1 MAMLFSKHLVFTE
14 NTKKVAMMKKTIVI
28 AGSADGFG
36 QSLHTRFEAGGYH
49 VVPVSR
55 RGLGHVQADLSDA
68 RATAA
73 LFDGLDPAQPLAG
86 VIHNAMQ
93 FHRQAFLDTKPEVFE
108 QVWRSMTLT
117 AVNVAQQAIPRLR
130 AQGGGC
136 LIFSGAS
143 GSVRAG
149 PLFSAFSSAKF
160 ALRGLAQSLAR
171 EHTSDGIHV
180 AHTIL
185 DGLIWS
191 DKTQQRF
198 DAAQEASS
206 MAANDLAEVYWQ
218 LFHQAPSAWTHE
230 LDLRPMSAK
239 G

>member
-1 MAMLFSKHLVFTE
+1 M
-14 NTKKVAMMKKTIVI
+14 TKKTLLI
-28 AGSADGFG
+28 AGSGGGLGEAL
-36 QSLHTRFEAGGYH
+36 QARFSAGGYH

-55 RGLGHVQADLSDA
+55 QGEGHTHADLSDA
-68 RATAA
+68 RATAQ
-73 LFDGLDPAQPLAG
+73 LFENLDPSKPLAG

-93 FHRQAFLDTKPEVFE
+93 FHRESFLDTTPEMFE

-130 AQGGGC
+130 AHGGGT

-143 GSVRAG
+143 GSLRAG

-191 DKTQQRF
+191 EKTQQRF
-198 DAAQEASS
+198 ANAKEASS
-206 MAANDLAEVYWQ
+206 MAANDMAEVYWQ

-230 LDLRPMSAK
+230 LDLRPMSANL
-239 G
+239 

>member
-1 MAMLFSKHLVFTE
+1 MPE
-14 NTKKVAMMKKTIVI
+14 KTVVI
-28 AGSADGFG
+28 AGSSGGLG
-36 QSLHTRFEAGGYH
+36 QALQARFSAGGYH

-55 RGLGHVQADLSDA
+55 NGEGHVHVDLRDA
-68 RATAA
+68 RATARM
-73 LFDGLDPAQPLAG
+73 FQSLDDKKPLAG

-93 FHRQAFLDTKPEVFE
+93 FYREAFLDTTPEVFE

-130 AQGGGC
+130 VNGGGS

-143 GSVRAG
+143 GSLRAG
-149 PLFSAFSSAKF
+149 ALFSAFSSAKF

-171 EHTSDGIHV
+171 EHTADGIHV

-198 DAAQEASS
+198 TGAKQASS
-206 MAANDLAEVYWQ
+206 MAAADLAEVYWQ

-230 LDLRPMSAK
+230 LDLRPMSAHN
-239 G
+239 

>member
-1 MAMLFSKHLVFTE
+1 MSE
-14 NTKKVAMMKKTIVI
+14 KTIVI
-28 AGSADGFG
+28 AGSSNGLG
-36 QSLHTRFEAGGYH
+36 QALQARFEAGGYH
-49 VVPVSR
+49 VVSVSR
-55 RGLGHVQADLSDA
+55 QGKGHVHADLSDA

-73 LFDGLDPAQPLAG
+73 LFDALDPAKPLAG

-93 FHRQAFLDTKPEVFE
+93 FHREAFLDTSPEVFE

-160 ALRGLAQSLAR
+160 ALRGLTQALTR
-171 EHTSDGIHV
+171 EHTADGIHV
-180 AHTIL
+180 VHTVL

-198 DAAQEASS
+198 TGAQEPRS
-206 MAANDLAEVYWQ
+206 MKPSDLAEVYWQ
-218 LFHQAPSAWTHE
+218 LLHQPQSTWTHE
-230 LDLRPMSAK
+230 LDLRPMAAAV
-239 G
+239 

>member
-1 MAMLFSKHLVFTE
+1 MQE
-14 NTKKVAMMKKTIVI
+14 KTVLI
-28 AGSADGFG
+28 AGSSDGLG
-36 QSLHTRFEAGGYH
+36 QALQARFQAGGYH

-55 RGLGHVQADLSDA
+55 HGQGHTHADLSDA
-68 RATAA
+68 RATAE
-73 LFDGLDPAQPLAG
+73 LFNSLDPNKPLAG

-93 FHRQAFLDTKPEVFE
+93 FHREAFLDTTPEVFE

-117 AVNVAQQAIPRLR
+117 AVNVAQQAIPRLQ

-160 ALRGLAQSLAR
+160 ALRGLTQALAR
-171 EHTSDGIHV
+171 EHSADGIHV
-180 AHTIL
+180 VHTIL

-198 DAAQEASS
+198 TGAQEQRS
-206 MAANDLAEVYWQ
+206 MSVTDLAEIYWQ
-218 LFHQAPSAWTHE
+218 LFHQPSTVWTHE
-230 LDLRPMSAK
+230 LDIRPMSATV
-239 G
+239 

>member
-1 MAMLFSKHLVFTE
+1 MPE
-14 NTKKVAMMKKTIVI
+14 KTVLI
-28 AGSADGFG
+28 AGSSDGLG
-36 QSLHTRFEAGGYH
+36 QALQKRFSAGGYH

-55 RGLGHVQADLSDA
+55 HGAGHVHADLSDA

-73 LFDGLDPAQPLAG
+73 LFENLDPSKPLAG

-93 FHRQAFLDTKPEVFE
+93 FHRQPFLDTTPEVFE

-117 AVNVAQQAIPRLR
+117 AVNLAQQAIPRLR

-198 DAAQEASS
+198 EGAQKASS
-206 MAANDLAEVYWQ
+206 MAATDLAEVYWQ
-218 LFHQAPSAWTHE
+218 VFHQAPSAWTHE

>member
-1 MAMLFSKHLVFTE
+1 
-14 NTKKVAMMKKTIVI
+14 MMNKTIVI
-28 AGSADGFG
+28 AGSADGLG
-36 QSLHTRFEAGGYH
+36 QALHTRFEAGGYH

-55 RGLGHVQADLSDA
+55 RGVGHVHADLSDA

-73 LFDGLDPAQPLAG
+73 LFDGLDPAKPLAG

-93 FHRQAFLDTKPEVFE
+93 FHRQAFLDTTPQVFE

-160 ALRGLAQSLAR
+160 ALRGLTQTLAR
-171 EHTSDGIHV
+171 EHNADGIHV
-180 AHTIL
+180 VHTLL

-198 DAAQEASS
+198 AGAQANSS
-206 MAANDLAEVYWQ
+206 MTPADLAEVYWQ
-218 LFHQAPSAWTHE
+218 LFHQARSTWTHE
-230 LDLRPMSAK
+230 LDVRPMSTHV
-239 G
+239 

>member
-1 MAMLFSKHLVFTE
+1 MQE
-14 NTKKVAMMKKTIVI
+14 KTVLI
-28 AGSADGFG
+28 AGSSDGLG
-36 QSLHTRFEAGGYH
+36 QALEARFRTGGYH

-55 RGLGHVQADLSDA
+55 HGEGHIHVDLSDT

-73 LFDGLDPAQPLAG
+73 LFNSLDPNKPLAG

-93 FHRQAFLDTKPEVFE
+93 FHREAFLDTAPEVFE

-117 AVNVAQQAIPRLR
+117 AVNVAQQAIPHLQ

-160 ALRGLAQSLAR
+160 ALRGLTQALAR
-171 EHTSDGIHV
+171 EHSADGIHV
-180 AHTIL
+180 VHTLL

-198 DAAQEASS
+198 TGAQEARS
-206 MAANDLAEVYWQ
+206 MSVTDLAEIYWQ
-218 LFHQAPSAWTHE
+218 LFHQPSNVWTHE
-230 LDLRPMSAK
+230 LDIRPMSATL
-239 G
+239 

>member
-1 MAMLFSKHLVFTE
+1 
-14 NTKKVAMMKKTIVI
+14 MMNKTIVI
-28 AGSADGFG
+28 AGSADGLG
-36 QSLHTRFEAGGYH
+36 QALQMRFSAGGYH

-55 RGLGHVQADLSDA
+55 EGVGHVHADLSDA
-68 RATAA
+68 SATAA
-73 LFDGLDPAQPLAG
+73 LFENLDPSKPLAG

-93 FHRQAFLDTKPEVFE
+93 FHRQAFLDTTPEVFE

-198 DAAQEASS
+198 EGAQKASS
-206 MAANDLAEVYWQ
+206 MAAQDLAEVYWQ
-218 LFHQAPSAWTHE
+218 VFHQAPSAWTHE

>member
-1 MAMLFSKHLVFTE
+1 MPETKLV
-14 NTKKVAMMKKTIVI
+14 KTLVI
-28 AGSADGFG
+28 AGSSGGLGEAL
-36 QSLHTRFEAGGYH
+36 QARFSEGGYH

-55 RGLGHVQADLSDA
+55 HGAGHVHADLSDA
-68 RATAA
+68 HATAE
-73 LFDGLDPAQPLAG
+73 LFQSLDASKPLAG

-93 FHRQAFLDTKPEVFE
+93 FHREAFLDTTPEVFE

-117 AVNVAQQAIPRLR
+117 AVNVAQQAIPLLR
-130 AQGGGC
+130 ATGGGS

-143 GSVRAG
+143 GSLRAG

-171 EHTSDGIHV
+171 EHSSEGIHV

-191 DKTQQRF
+191 AKTQQRF
-198 DAAQEASS
+198 DGAQANSS
-206 MAANDLAEVYWQ
+206 MAAADLAEVYWQ

-239 G
+239 V

>member
-1 MAMLFSKHLVFTE
+1 MPE
-14 NTKKVAMMKKTIVI
+14 KTVLI
-28 AGSADGFG
+28 AGSSDGLG
-36 QSLHTRFEAGGYH
+36 QALQKRFSAGGYH

-55 RGLGHVQADLSDA
+55 HGAGHVHADLSDA
-68 RATAA
+68 SATAA
-73 LFDGLDPAQPLAG
+73 LFENLDPSKPLAG
-86 VIHNAMQ
+86 VIHNAKQ
-93 FHRQAFLDTKPEVFE
+93 FHRQPFLDTTPEVFE

-198 DAAQEASS
+198 EGAQKAEHHGGHRFGRSVLASFS
-206 MAANDLAEVYWQ
+206 
-218 LFHQAPSAWTHE
+218 PSAQR
-230 LDLRPMSAK
+230 LDP
-239 G
+239 

>member
-1 MAMLFSKHLVFTE
+1 MQE
-14 NTKKVAMMKKTIVI
+14 KTVLI
-28 AGSADGFG
+28 AGSSGGLG
-36 QSLHTRFEAGGYH
+36 QALHDRFRAGGYH
-49 VVPVSR
+49 VVSVSR
-55 RGLGHVQADLSDA
+55 QGQGHTHADLTDPI
-68 RATAA
+68 ATAN
-73 LFDGLDPAQPLAG
+73 LFARLDPSKPLAG

-93 FHRQAFLDTKPEVFE
+93 FHREAFLQTSPDTFE
-108 QVWRSMTLT
+108 QVWRAMTLT

-160 ALRGLAQSLAR
+160 ALRGLTQALTR
-171 EHTSDGIHV
+171 EHSGDGIHV
-180 AHTIL
+180 VHTIL

-198 DAAQEASS
+198 TGAQEERS
-206 MAANDLAEVYWQ
+206 MSPADLAEVYWQ
-218 LFHQAPSAWTHE
+218 LFHQPQSTWTHE
-230 LDLRPMSAK
+230 LDVRPMTASA
-239 G
+239 

>member
-1 MAMLFSKHLVFTE
+1 MQE
-14 NTKKVAMMKKTIVI
+14 KTVLI
-28 AGSADGFG
+28 AGSSDGLG
-36 QSLHTRFEAGGYH
+36 QALQARFQVGGYH

-55 RGLGHVQADLSDA
+55 HGQGHVHADLSDP
-68 RATAA
+68 RATAE
-73 LFDGLDPAQPLAG
+73 LFNSLDPSKPLAG

-93 FHRQAFLDTKPEVFE
+93 FHREAFLDTKPEIFE
-108 QVWRSMTLT
+108 QVWRSMALT
-117 AVNVAQQAIPRLR
+117 AVNVSQQAIPRLR

-160 ALRGLAQSLAR
+160 ALRGLTQALAR
-171 EHTSDGIHV
+171 EHSADGIHV
-180 AHTIL
+180 VHTIL

-198 DAAQEASS
+198 VGAQEQRS
-206 MAANDLAEVYWQ
+206 MSVVDLAELYWQ
-218 LFHQAPSAWTHE
+218 LFHQPSNVWTHE
-230 LDLRPMSAK
+230 LDVRPMSAAV
-239 G
+239 

>member
-1 MAMLFSKHLVFTE
+1 MISSGKKVE
-14 NTKKVAMMKKTIVI
+14 NTMQKKTVLI
-28 AGSADGFG
+28 AGSSVGLG
-36 QSLHTRFEAGGYH
+36 QALHTRFSAGGYH

-55 RGLGHVQADLSDA
+55 QGAGHFHADLSNASDTARLFESLDA
-68 RATAA
+68 SK
-73 LFDGLDPAQPLAG
+73 PLAG

-93 FHRQAFLDTKPEVFE
+93 FHREAFLDTTPEVFE

-117 AVNVAQQAIPRLR
+117 AVNVAHQAIPRLSVN
-130 AQGGGC
+130 GGGC
-136 LIFSGAS
+136 LIFSGAP

-171 EHTSDGIHV
+171 EHTHEGIHV
-180 AHTIL
+180 AHTVL

-198 DAAQEASS
+198 AGAQANSS
-206 MAANDLAEVYWQ
+206 MAAADLAEVYWQ

-230 LDLRPMSAK
+230 LDLRPMSATT
-239 G
+239 

>member
-1 MAMLFSKHLVFTE
+1 M
-14 NTKKVAMMKKTIVI
+14 TKKTLVI
-28 AGSADGFG
+28 AGSSGGLG
-36 QSLHTRFEAGGYH
+36 QALQARFSAGGYH

-55 RGLGHVQADLSDA
+55 EGKGHVHADLRDS

-73 LFDGLDPAQPLAG
+73 LFENLDPSKPLVG

-93 FHRQAFLDTKPEVFE
+93 FHRASFLATTPEIFE
-108 QVWRSMTLT
+108 QVWRSITLT

-130 AQGGGC
+130 ANDGAC

-160 ALRGLAQSLAR
+160 ALRGLAQSLAL
-171 EHTSDGIHV
+171 EHSSEGIHV

-198 DAAQEASS
+198 AGAQEASS
-206 MAANDLAEVYWQ
+206 MAAADLAEVYWQ

-239 G
+239 V

>member
-1 MAMLFSKHLVFTE
+1 MSE
-14 NTKKVAMMKKTIVI
+14 KTIVI
-28 AGSADGFG
+28 AGSSNGLG
-36 QSLHTRFEAGGYH
+36 QALQARFEAGGYH

-55 RGLGHVQADLSDA
+55 QGVGHVHADLSDA

-73 LFDGLDPAQPLAG
+73 VFDALDPAKPLAG
-86 VIHNAMQ
+86 VIHNTMQ
-93 FHRQAFLDTKPEVFE
+93 FHREAFLDTSPEVFE

-117 AVNVAQQAIPRLR
+117 AFNVAQQAIPRLR

-160 ALRGLAQSLAR
+160 ALRGLTQALTR
-171 EHTSDGIHV
+171 EHTTDGVHV
-180 AHTIL
+180 VHTVL

-198 DAAQEASS
+198 TGAQEPRS
-206 MAANDLAEVYWQ
+206 MKPSDLAEVYWQ
-218 LFHQAPSAWTHE
+218 LFHQPQSTWTHE
-230 LDLRPMSAK
+230 LDLRPMAAAV
-239 G
+239 

>member
-1 MAMLFSKHLVFTE
+1 MHE
-14 NTKKVAMMKKTIVI
+14 KTVLI
-28 AGSADGFG
+28 AGSSDGLG
-36 QSLHTRFEAGGYH
+36 QALQARFQVGGYH

-55 RGLGHVQADLSDA
+55 HGVGHVHADLSDA
-68 RATAA
+68 RATAE
-73 LFDGLDPAQPLAG
+73 LFNSLDPSKPLAG

-93 FHRQAFLDTKPEVFE
+93 FHREAFMDTTPEIFE

-160 ALRGLAQSLAR
+160 ALRGLTQALAR
-171 EHTSDGIHV
+171 EHSGDGIHV
-180 AHTIL
+180 VHTLL

-191 DKTQQRF
+191 EKTQQRF
-198 DAAQEASS
+198 TGAQQACS
-206 MAANDLAEVYWQ
+206 MSVTDLAEIYWQ
-218 LFHQAPSAWTHE
+218 LFHQPSNVWTHE
-230 LDLRPMSAK
+230 LDIRPMSAAV
-239 G
+239 

>member
-1 MAMLFSKHLVFTE
+1 MLE
-14 NTKKVAMMKKTIVI
+14 KTLEKTLVI
-28 AGSADGFG
+28 AGSSDGLG
-36 QSLHTRFEAGGYH
+36 QALQARFSAGGYE

-55 RGLGHVQADLSDA
+55 HGAGHLHVDLSDVH
-68 RATAA
+68 ATAR
-73 LFDGLDPAQPLAG
+73 LFENLNASKPLAG

-93 FHRQAFLDTKPEVFE
+93 FHRAAFLDTTPEMFE

-117 AVNVAQQAIPRLR
+117 AVNVAQQAIPLMR
-130 AQGGGC
+130 ANGGGS

-143 GSVRAG
+143 GSLRAG

-171 EHTSDGIHV
+171 EHSSDGIHV
-180 AHTIL
+180 VHTIL
-185 DGLIWS
+185 DSLIWS

-198 DAAQEASS
+198 TGAQETSS
-206 MAANDLAEVYWQ
+206 MAAADLAEVYWQ

-230 LDLRPMSAK
+230 LDLRPMSANN
-239 G
+239 

>member
-1 MAMLFSKHLVFTE
+1 
-14 NTKKVAMMKKTIVI
+14 MMKKTIVI

-36 QSLHTRFEAGGYH
+36 QALQTRFEAGGYL

-73 LFDGLDPAQPLAG
+73 LFDGLDPAKPLAG

-93 FHRQAFLDTKPEVFE
+93 FHRQAFLDTTPQVFE

-198 DAAQEASS
+198 EGAQEASS

-218 LFHQAPSAWTHE
+218 VFHQAPSAWTHE